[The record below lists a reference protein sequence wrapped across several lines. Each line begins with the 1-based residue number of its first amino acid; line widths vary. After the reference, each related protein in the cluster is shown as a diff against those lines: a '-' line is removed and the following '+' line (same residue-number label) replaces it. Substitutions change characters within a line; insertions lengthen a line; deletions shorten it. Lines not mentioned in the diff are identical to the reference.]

1 MKNQRYLTKWAA
13 PRYGFTNVD
22 WGALW
27 FDALSSAGLPGPDFI
42 IWNPSKHLE
51 KFCSTIAD
59 YSGTQRA
66 MRHLL
71 QRPPFSL
78 QPDAAKQFTLHGF
91 RHIYT
96 TAMRQMS
103 FATDAINDAGH
114 WRVGSEMPRIYD
126 ASEATNELVAKD
138 KVRCA
143 VALGWRRAAPG
154 TIPLPPPLPLASP
167 STPGPVLFA
176 PTIAPQT
183 PPRDWQAEPG
193 AASSSSSS
201 CPPVVQPVRVVNF
214 ATQILH
220 NWVPTSTNGKLN
232 KYTMCRKMLC
242 GTPLAPTRRAVFEGQ
257 EKFETKHFDLCK
269 ACFEA

>member
-1 MKNQRYLTKWAA
+1 
-13 PRYGFTNVD
+13 
-22 WGALW
+22 
-27 FDALSSAGLPGPDFI
+27 
-42 IWNPSKHLE
+42 
-51 KFCSTIAD
+51 
-59 YSGTQRA
+59 
-66 MRHLL
+66 
-71 QRPPFSL
+71 
-78 QPDAAKQFTLHGF
+78 
-91 RHIYT
+91 
-96 TAMRQMS
+96 
-103 FATDAINDAGH
+103 
-114 WRVGSEMPRIYD
+114 MPRIYD

-167 STPGPVLFA
+167 STPGPVLFT

-220 NWVPTSTNGKLN
+220 NWVPTSTNGKLT